1 MWVDL
6 IKTATIEAEIK
17 ENLEWLFEI
26 EQWVELVIE
35 EIRKDIHR
43 FLRQKENWKNMD
55 WSIESAKKELSDY
68 IDCLANIRQSVNR
81 LLKKW
86 DFKYK

>member
-1 MWVDL
+1 MWVEL
-6 IKTATIEAEIK
+6 IKTATIEAEIQ

-35 EIRKDIHR
+35 EVRKDIHR

-55 WSIESAKKELSDY
+55 WNIESAKKELSDY